1 MTTKQ
6 QLPLSTN
13 QSVTDGEG
21 SLSLKEVSKIAQSS
35 ILKTQL
41 NGLIKNVSQVMR
53 KHTPST
59 AFNNGIVLQSADRH
73 EPAEIRILLLAQL
86 QRLVSGVNATRSFKT
101 EDDYFDCVEDIIEV
115 FPSLKIEEILLCLK
129 EIRQGKHDLYG
140 TLCTGAI
147 MKSLHAYEES
157 NTIPLREQKHKA
169 QEPYINGMIDWK
181 QLSEALTVDQPK
193 RSLEEL
199 GGYLNVTE
207 QDLKDIEKAKKESK

>member
-13 QSVTDGEG
+13 QSPKAGED
-21 SLSLKEVSKIAQSS
+21 SSRLKEVSKIAQSS

-147 MKSLHAYEES
+147 IKSLHAYELA
-157 NTIPLREQKHKA
+157 NTIPMREQKHKA

-199 GGYLNVTE
+199 GGYINVTE

>member
-1 MTTKQ
+1 MR
-6 QLPLSTN
+6 
-13 QSVTDGEG
+13 
-21 SLSLKEVSKIAQSS
+21 LKEVSKIAQSS

-86 QRLVSGVNATRSFKT
+86 QKLVSGVNATRSFKT

-147 MKSLHAYEES
+147 IKSLHAYELA

-169 QEPYINGMIDWK
+169 LEPYINGMIDYK
-181 QLSEALTVDQPK
+181 RLSEALTVDQPK

-199 GGYLNVTE
+199 GGYINVTE